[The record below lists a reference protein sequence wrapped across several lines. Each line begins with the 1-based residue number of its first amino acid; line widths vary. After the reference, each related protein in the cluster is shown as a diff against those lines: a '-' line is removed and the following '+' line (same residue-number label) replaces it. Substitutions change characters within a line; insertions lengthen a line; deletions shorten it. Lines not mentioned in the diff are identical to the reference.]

1 MSPPPSR
8 WSCSSASRL
17 PWSSSPSWYSNRWS
31 SNPKREAAR
40 LLHRERGFGGLV
52 PLRRLPQLDP
62 GPFGVRD
69 PAESAV
75 LRVLDLRVDV
85 DPLFPQHREKTLQ
98 GLYTG
103 AHSKPGGAFAPT
115 PGRRRE

>member
-17 PWSSSPSWYSNRWS
+17 RWSSSPSWSSNRWS

-52 PLRRLPQLDP
+52 RLRRLPQLDP
-62 GPFGVRD
+62 VSFGGRNT
-69 PAESAV
+69 AESAV
-75 LRVLDLRVDV
+75 LGILDFRVDV
-85 DPLFPQHREKTLQ
+85 DPLFPRHREKTVQ
-98 GLYTG
+98 GLLT
-103 AHSKPGGAFAPT
+103 ADDPERRASFAA
-115 PGRRRE
+115 

>member
-40 LLHRERGFGGLV
+40 LLHRQRGFGGLV

-62 GPFGVRD
+62 VPFGGRN
-69 PAESAV
+69 PAEPTV
-75 LRVLDLRVDV
+75 LGVLDLPVDG
-85 DPLFPQHREKTLQ
+85 DPFFPQHREKTVEVLHTADDHERGASFAEIR
-98 GLYTG
+98 GL
-103 AHSKPGGAFAPT
+103 
-115 PGRRRE
+115 R

>member
-17 PWSSSPSWYSNRWS
+17 RWSSSPSWSSNRWS

-52 PLRRLPQLDP
+52 RLRRLPKLDP
-62 GPFGVRD
+62 VPFGGRN
-69 PAESAV
+69 PAESA
-75 LRVLDLRVDV
+75 LLWILGFPGEG
-85 DPLFPQHREKTLQ
+85 DPFFPQHREKTVEVL
-98 GLYTG
+98 LT
-103 AHSKPGGAFAPT
+103 AVDH
-115 PGRRRE
+115 E

>member
-17 PWSSSPSWYSNRWS
+17 RWSSSPSWSSNRWS

-52 PLRRLPQLDP
+52 RLRRLPQLDP
-62 GPFGVRD
+62 GPFGVRG
-69 PAESAV
+69 PAGSAV
-75 LRVLDLRVDV
+75 LGVLDFRVDV
-85 DPLFPQHREKTLQ
+85 DPFFPPHREQTVQ
-98 GLYTG
+98 GLHTV
-103 AHSKPGGAFAPT
+103 ADPKPGAS
-115 PGRRRE
+115 